1 MSFKKPNTAAS
12 MAPIVSDDRKKQI
25 NEDKPLLS
33 KSVLGMKF
41 MQKKVVEEE
50 NQEAVNSLPTS
61 STRASSSNSGVN
73 WERDSMQVSFPG
85 RRSFGGCNKFI
96 ERHYSK
102 TLEDQYNIKLSD
114 KESKATISDEEM
126 LKRYEDLVSLP
137 RGPNQGAKKQRD
149 NGKPSEN
156 RWNEKQKKSRRLEE
170 DSVPMQT
177 ITSTSTLEPN
187 GKRAKC

>member
-1 MSFKKPNTAAS
+1 MSFKKPNIAAS
-12 MAPIVSDDRKKQI
+12 MAPTVPDDRKKQI

-50 NQEAVNSLPTS
+50 NQDAVNSLSTS
-61 STRASSSNSGVN
+61 SSSSNSEVK

-114 KESKATISDEEM
+114 KDSKATISDEEM
-126 LKRYEDLVSLP
+126 LKRYEDLISLP

-149 NGKPSEN
+149 YGKPSEN
-156 RWNEKQKKSRRLEE
+156 RWNEKQKKSRRSEE

-187 GKRAKC
+187 GKRAKY